1 MKYLHFSIFL
11 DHKKRHGGVKRSDQ
25 IASYLKAASGVSS
38 NPYLPLREAIFF
50 CLKHPGAFA
59 KSVIFALNLFLAHG
73 LSTIG
78 LVKISLQSAKLI
90 HLVDSCTFDVL
101 VLETAPGLSLHFM
114 RYLAERNVP
123 YIAMPH
129 NVEFLVPHQ
138 HDKTFSNSG
147 HLFAAETYGYK
158 RAMKV
163 ITICDFDRSVLRCT
177 GASASTLP
185 YFPTENEEN
194 IFLEIRNRRSQNKA
208 SHTFLLLGT
217 VENGPTYEG
226 VKLFL
231 DKQIQSDSTLKVV
244 VAGHGTEKFAK
255 YGNANITILGSVS
268 DDCLKALLLDVSA
281 ILINQPQTSG
291 FLTKI
296 VEMNLCG
303 IPQIILSDYQ
313 QSAGLEEFGVF
324 RGMESFN
331 DQTLDMQFN
340 RFFEKPSVDGFL
352 GILL

>member
-11 DHKKRHGGVKRSDQ
+11 NHTKRHGGVKRSDQ
-25 IASYLKAASGVSS
+25 ITSYLAAASGMSE

-50 CLKHPGAFA
+50 CLRNPVAFA
-59 KSVIFALNLFLAHG
+59 KSVIFALHLFFAHG
-73 LSTIG
+73 LSIIG
-78 LVKISLQSAKLI
+78 LIKISLQATKLI
-90 HLVDSCTFDVL
+90 KLVDGSTFDIL

-114 RYLAERNVP
+114 RYLAGRNIP

-138 HDKTFSNSG
+138 HDRTFSNSSA
-147 HLFAAETYGYK
+147 LFAAETYGYQ
-158 RAMKV
+158 RALKV
-163 ITICDFDRSVLRCT
+163 VAICDFDRSVLRCI

-185 YFPTENEEN
+185 YYPTVDEEN
-194 IFLEIRNRRSQNKA
+194 IFLDIRNKRSQKNA
-208 SHTFLLLGT
+208 APTFLLLGT

-226 VKLFL
+226 VKVFL
-231 DKQIQSDSTLKVV
+231 DWHLQSNSTLQVI
-244 VAGHGTEKFAK
+244 VAGHGTEKFSK
-255 YGNANITILGSVS
+255 YANGNITILGSVS
-268 DDCLKALLLDVSA
+268 NDCLEALLLDVSA

-324 RGMESFN
+324 RGMESIG
-331 DQTLDMQFN
+331 DKTLAVPFH
-340 RFFEKPSVDGFL
+340 RFFEKPSVDEFL
-352 GILL
+352 GILR